1 MINLKEGIKNLVNIV
16 INYSSVLGCKVT
28 TFFPKLYQLPMEKM
42 KRKENRK
49 RLQINEL
56 LKTARHTLW
65 KVSNEGMEKN
75 NKCVAFRAERLT
87 VTGS

>member
-1 MINLKEGIKNLVNIV
+1 MMNMYNDLVNIV

-56 LKTARHTLW
+56 
-65 KVSNEGMEKN
+65 
-75 NKCVAFRAERLT
+75 
-87 VTGS
+87 